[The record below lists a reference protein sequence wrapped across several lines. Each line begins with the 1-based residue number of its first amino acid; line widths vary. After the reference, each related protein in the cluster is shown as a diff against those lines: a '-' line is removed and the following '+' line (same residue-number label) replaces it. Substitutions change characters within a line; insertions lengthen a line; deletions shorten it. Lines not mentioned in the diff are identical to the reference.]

1 MSTALVS
8 GAGGLI
14 GSIVCSELLRKGFR
28 VIGVDNQ
35 DCEANSSKEN
45 YVFFEGAP
53 NDENAYA
60 AAFESEQVDY
70 FIHLA
75 CSADN
80 DFGNIIEDKEINLSK
95 QCDKFIYQLALESN
109 VTHILLLSTTQVYD
123 VKKTREPT
131 REDGELRPV
140 SNYAKMK
147 FDSEKSVANLAR
159 KNKDK
164 FCCIM
169 RVSPVYTKSFH
180 ENLRSKI
187 YDEKQ
192 RIAFLYMKGDYG
204 FQFCSVYNL
213 SDFILGY
220 IECAD
225 NSSYTGIFNIA
236 DKNLI
241 KACEIVAFL
250 RENSR
255 LGPVIQR
262 NFGTENIKN
271 IFANKKA
278 EKVDYRYL
286 DVSNILNNN
295 GIDNNKAR
303 RVCVFKYDLNNTK

>member
-28 VIGVDNQ
+28 VIGVDSN
-35 DCEANSSKEN
+35 DSEKNSSKDN

-53 NDENAYA
+53 NDMNAYA

-80 DFGNIIEDKEINLSK
+80 DFENIIDDEQVSLSR
-95 QCDKFIYQLALESN
+95 QCDKFIYQLAIDSN
-109 VTHILLLSTTQVYD
+109 VTHLLLLSTTQVYD
-123 VKKTREPT
+123 VKKTREPV

-147 FDSEKSVANLAR
+147 FDSEKTLAGLAR

-169 RVSPVYTKSFH
+169 RVSPVYTKKFL
-180 ENLRSKI
+180 ENLRSKV

-192 RIAFLYMKGDYG
+192 RVAFLYMKGDYG

-225 NSSYTGIFNIA
+225 NSSYTGIFNVA

-241 KACEIVAFL
+241 KACEIVTYI
-250 RENSR
+250 RENGR
-255 LGPVIQR
+255 LGPVVQR
-262 NFGTENIKN
+262 NFGTENLKN
-271 IFANKKA
+271 IFTNKKG
-278 EKVDYRYL
+278 EKTDYRFL
-286 DVSNILNNN
+286 DIPNILNNN

-303 RVCVFKYDLNNTK
+303 RVCVFKWDLNNTK